1 MSRPLMRSLKL
12 ITNGPMIGVYYW
24 AVRCCGKL
32 NFCATRLPFPL
43 IHRVRN
49 DPILNSRDAWREGLV
64 VGVNGKAFFPGIQVL
79 LNSVGILLCPFVGF
93 AISHKVIVGQVG
105 RAVGV
110 VVLLIVCRVVGV
122 GDCHELV
129 GQAKVQMALVQV
141 SVPVVAGVVPG

>member
-1 MSRPLMRSLKL
+1 MVLSAPF
-12 ITNGPMIGVYYW
+12 
-24 AVRCCGKL
+24 AVRYFCDARCCQKL
-32 NFCATRLPFPL
+32 NLFIARLPLPL

-49 DPILNSRDAWREGLV
+49 DPVLNPRDARRDGLV
-64 VGVNGKAFFPGIQVL
+64 IRVDGKALFHGIQVL
-79 LNSVGILLCPFVGF
+79 LNAVGILLCPFIGF

-110 VVLLIVCRVVGV
+110 AVLLVVSRVVGV

-141 SVPVVAGVVPG
+141 SVPIVVGIVPG